1 MQNSHTLQL
10 QSSLFIPQFRTG
22 CGFMPQG
29 DTFYLLKK
37 DTKRLQPKAVNLNS
51 ATTPLLLIF
60 DKLFNLSATV
70 FSICKISIRNNP
82 SLLLHCFWRPAG
94 QALQSL
100 LWHRR
105 SCLLQ
110 IYGCSNERARKFLT
124 FLNVCKALLKGAW

>member
-82 SLLLHCFWRPAG
+82 SLLLHCFLEACRSSAAVL
-94 QALQSL
+94 ALTQKKLSASN
-100 LWHRR
+100 LWVF
-105 SCLLQ
+105 
-110 IYGCSNERARKFLT
+110 K
-124 FLNVCKALLKGAW
+124 